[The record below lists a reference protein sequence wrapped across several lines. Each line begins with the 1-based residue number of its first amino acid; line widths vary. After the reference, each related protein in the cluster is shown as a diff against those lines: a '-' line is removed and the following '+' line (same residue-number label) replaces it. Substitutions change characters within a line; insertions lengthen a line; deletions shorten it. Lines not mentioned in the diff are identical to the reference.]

1 MFYFYDQ
8 RWQKALRTR
17 TFVGENLVKHHF
29 NVRARPLLANMQL
42 GVRGMGLGT
51 GKGGLAINVDGCH

>member
-1 MFYFYDQ
+1 MTKSLENQ
-8 RWQKALRTR
+8 N
-17 TFVGENLVKHHF
+17 FVGENLVKHHF